1 MQNNDKKVLLRI
13 SNLKQY
19 FPLKGGRFV
28 KANDGI
34 TLDIYEGE
42 TFGLVGESGCG
53 KSTLGRTILQLYHQ
67 TYGRTMYYGRSLDD
81 LAPKY
86 VIDTVKNLKARRTKL
101 RELEQKRDKLEA
113 EYAKLSEKE
122 QYAKHGELDT
132 ARKLA
137 EDALLDITKIVGGF
151 LVVDDLDPVIAAYSK
166 DYAIARKLS
175 SMEEKRQ
182 ELQVDV
188 DDAEYAKKTAE
199 EAGKSGKDDQL
210 QKAQEKLKQ
219 CDEQIAALRAQ
230 LDAGRKEIEAL
241 RAPYAN
247 DPEFQKYEAY
257 RDDGIDLARLEYN
270 EMRRLRRD
278 MQLIFQ
284 DPYSS
289 LNPRMSVGQIISEGM
304 QAHNMIKKKD
314 ARMQEMV
321 LKIMDDCGLA
331 PYFLHRFPH
340 QFSGGQRQRIGLAR
354 AMVMEPE
361 LVVAD
366 EPISALDVSIRAQVL
381 NLLKKFQKERD
392 ITYLFIAHDLSIVRF
407 ISDRIGVI
415 YKGDIVE
422 IAEAEELFDF
432 PLHPYT
438 RSLISAIPIPDPIL
452 EKNKVLFT
460 YDPSVHD
467 YSEDKPELVDIGNN
481 HFVYGNKKE
490 IEEYKAIR
498 AKGEK
503 VKSITILDPNAPRP
517 EQTEQKVD
525 ENGSDAFLETP
536 LHDTGS
542 KWYSILSFFL
552 PILGLIAAGVFRHFH
567 HIRNY
572 KACKKGA
579 IAGLITRAVIILFF
593 ALMLV
598 FALL

>member
-113 EYAKLSEKE
+113 DYAKLSEKE

-182 ELQVDV
+182 ELLVDV

-219 CDEQIAALRAQ
+219 CDDQIAALRAQ

-241 RAPYAN
+241 RVPYAN

-304 QAHNMIKKKD
+304 QAHNMIKKKGRPYAGNGPQD
-314 ARMQEMV
+314 HGRLRPCALLPAPLPAPVLRRPAAAYRHRPRAR
-321 LKIMDDCGLA
+321 
-331 PYFLHRFPH
+331 H
-340 QFSGGQRQRIGLAR
+340 
-354 AMVMEPE
+354 
-361 LVVAD
+361 
-366 EPISALDVSIRAQVL
+366 
-381 NLLKKFQKERD
+381 
-392 ITYLFIAHDLSIVRF
+392 
-407 ISDRIGVI
+407 
-415 YKGDIVE
+415 
-422 IAEAEELFDF
+422 EAEVRRLRRGCLRAGRVHSGADHQ
-432 PLHPYT
+432 PAA
-438 RSLISAIPIPDPIL
+438 RSEGTAESDL
-452 EKNKVLFT
+452 
-460 YDPSVHD
+460 YVHHAR
-467 YSEDKPELVDIGNN
+467 PVCRQV
-481 HFVYGNKKE
+481 HFRPCRRHVPRHDG
-490 IEEYKAIR
+490 R
-498 AKGEK
+498 A
-503 VKSITILDPNAPRP
+503 
-517 EQTEQKVD
+517 
-525 ENGSDAFLETP
+525 GS
-536 LHDTGS
+536 G
-542 KWYSILSFFL
+542 
-552 PILGLIAAGVFRHFH
+552 
-567 HIRNY
+567 
-572 KACKKGA
+572 
-579 IAGLITRAVIILFF
+579 
-593 ALMLV
+593 
-598 FALL
+598 